1 MGQFP
6 STARQ
11 MPYLIRFGLGPRLSI
26 HSLAS
31 LIAMPSDKLL
41 RLRRH
46 AATLFVA
53 AFGIA
58 AEAHSQTAP
67 KTVSVS
73 FGIDTTLAGVGAV
86 VRLVRAYLAK
96 PDSSARS
103 RGLWSTA
110 TDFDRN
116 VGDLTTNAY
125 QSYPAT
131 IVTVASDGPGDSVYV
146 VRVLYA
152 FADSTRRQISPLA
165 LQRLYA
171 VRESGGP
178 FGFKLAGALPRLT
191 RDWERR
197 TQGRVTFWYA
207 PGQHPNPAKIS
218 YASTFVDWAAGL
230 FHVTPPNH
238 LDMYVTGSMEEGWRA
253 IGIDFFPEAS
263 ADRRRGGRA
272 LPGGIVLAGDP
283 AFGEGY
289 THEMAHVILGPT
301 FAMRNRLFGE
311 GVATWL
317 GGSRGRTPQETF
329 VRLRQIQAARPALT
343 FAQVLNNDIPDAE
356 AEEMTDAF
364 YATGA
369 LVVDTVYR
377 RAGIDGLRALAMLSN
392 DPKVLLAALPGQLGL
407 ANSDSGTLDHWWR
420 TQAAPSSRIQ

>member
-1 MGQFP
+1 MIAIL
-6 STARQ
+6 SHR
-11 MPYLIRFGLGPRLSI
+11 IFGLPRVV
-26 HSLAS
+26 AA
-31 LIAMPSDKLL
+31 LI
-41 RLRRH
+41 
-46 AATLFVA
+46 VA

-58 AEAHSQTAP
+58 APAYSQTAS

-73 FGIDTTLAGVGAV
+73 FGIDTTLTDIGAV

-116 VGDLTTNAY
+116 VGDLTTVAY
-125 QSYPAT
+125 QGYPAT
-131 IVTVASDGPGDSVYV
+131 IVGLASDGPGDSVYV

-152 FADSTRRQISPLA
+152 TADSTGGHISPLA
-165 LQRLYA
+165 MQRLYA
-171 VRESGGP
+171 VRESGGQ

-197 TQGRVTFWYA
+197 SKGQVTFWYA
-207 PGQHPNPAKIS
+207 PGQHPNESKIS
-218 YASTFVDWAAGL
+218 HASAFVDSVVNL
-230 FHVTPPNH
+230 FHVASNH
-238 LDMYVTGSMEEGWRA
+238 LDMYVAGSMEEAMRA

-263 ADRRRGGRA
+263 ADRGRGGRGGG
-272 LPGGIVLAGDP
+272 GGIVLAGNP
-283 AFGEGY
+283 AIGEAY
-289 THEMAHVILGPT
+289 THEMVHVILGPT
-301 FAMRNRLFGE
+301 FPSRNRLFNE

-392 DPKVLLAALPGQLGL
+392 DPKVLLAALPAQLGL
-407 ANSDSGTLDHWWR
+407 AGSDPGALDHWWR
-420 TQAAPSSRIQ
+420 TQAAPSSHVP